1 MFPVSI
7 AKEQALLDRMQ
18 KWGVRE
24 ADIRENFVRSQGK
37 GGQKVNKTSSCV
49 FLEHLPSGIQI
60 KCQIDRS
67 QAMNRFLARR
77 MLIDKIEARELGQV
91 SAERSRVEKIRRQK
105 RRRSRRAKDKMLQV
119 KKERSQIKGLRRP
132 PNLEVD

>member
-1 MFPVSI
+1 MFPISI
-7 AKEQALLDRMQ
+7 AKEQALLDRMR

-24 ADIRENFVRSQGK
+24 ADIRENFVRSRGK

-49 FLEHLPSGIQI
+49 FLEHLPTGIQI

-77 MLIDKIEARELGQV
+77 MLIDKIEARELGQA

-132 PNLEVD
+132 PNPDVD